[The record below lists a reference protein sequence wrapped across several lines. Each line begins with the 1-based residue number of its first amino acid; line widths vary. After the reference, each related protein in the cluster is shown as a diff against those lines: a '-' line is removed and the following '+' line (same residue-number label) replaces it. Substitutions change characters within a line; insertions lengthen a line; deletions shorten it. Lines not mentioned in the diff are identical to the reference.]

1 MKIDSNKWINTLP
14 SSKFKSNE
22 NNEMNPSRWIDTLP
36 KEKINNPLIKYNNP
50 LTKYKVSIV
59 FFVAG
64 LIFVSVIKNETRN
77 LQKEI
82 DNLQTSINVLK
93 DNLHNAI
100 LDHQFI
106 TSPENISSLANEYLK
121 NDFIH
126 YKRSQIIEL
135 NNKIKTFSTSKRD
148 NDALNQK
155 KNKKDLSDK
164 LRLEIAK
171 KIEKKRTELQKIK
184 EIYSRPE
191 KLPGEIKVKVA
202 QKVQKTKTDLKKLYS
217 DPKDAVDLGKIQK
230 WAAIQVVKA
239 FFGMPIVPG
248 K

>member
-14 SSKFKSNE
+14 SSKFKSSE
-22 NNEMNPSRWIDTLP
+22 NKEMDASRWVNTLP
-36 KEKINNPLIKYNNP
+36 KKKISNP
-50 LTKYKVSIV
+50 LTKYTAPIV
-59 FFVAG
+59 FFVVG

-82 DNLQTSINVLK
+82 NNLQTSINVLK

-106 TSPENISSLANEYLK
+106 TSPENISLLANEYLE

-126 YKRSQIIEL
+126 YKKSQIIEL
-135 NNKIKTFSTSKRD
+135 NNKIKTFSISKKD
-148 NDALNQK
+148 NDVLNQGKSK
-155 KNKKDLSDK
+155 KNLSDK
-164 LRLEIAK
+164 LRLEVAK
-171 KIEKKRTELQKIK
+171 KIEKKKIELKKLK

-191 KLPGEIKVKVA
+191 ELPGEIKVKIA
-202 QKVQKTKTDLKKLYS
+202 KKVQKTKTDIKNLYS
-217 DPKDAVDLGKIQK
+217 DPKDAVDLTKVQR

>member
-14 SSKFKSNE
+14 SSKFKSSE
-22 NNEMNPSRWIDTLP
+22 NKEMDASRWVNTLP
-36 KEKINNPLIKYNNP
+36 KKKISNP
-50 LTKYKVSIV
+50 LTKYIVPTV
-59 FFVAG
+59 FFVVG

-82 DNLQTSINVLK
+82 NNLQTSINVLK
-93 DNLHNAI
+93 DNLHNAT

-106 TSPENISSLANEYLK
+106 TSPENISLLANEYLE

-126 YKRSQIIEL
+126 YKKSQIIEL
-135 NNKIKTFSTSKRD
+135 NNKIKTFSISKKD
-148 NDALNQK
+148 KDVLNQEKSK
-155 KNKKDLSDK
+155 KNLSDK
-164 LRLEIAK
+164 LRLEVAK
-171 KIEKKRTELQKIK
+171 KIKKKKIELKKLK

-191 KLPGEIKVKVA
+191 ELPGEIKVKIA
-202 QKVQKTKTDLKKLYS
+202 KKVQKTKTDIKNLYS
-217 DPKDAVDLGKIQK
+217 DPKDAVDLKKVQR

>member
-22 NNEMNPSRWIDTLP
+22 NKEMNASRWIDTLP
-36 KEKINNPLIKYNNP
+36 KKKISNP
-50 LTKYKVSIV
+50 LTKYTVSFV

-82 DNLQTSINVLK
+82 NNLQTSINVLE

-106 TSPENISSLANEYLK
+106 TSPENILSLANEYLE

-171 KIEKKRTELQKIK
+171 KIEKKRTELQKLK

>member
-22 NNEMNPSRWIDTLP
+22 NKEMDASRWVNTLP
-36 KEKINNPLIKYNNP
+36 KKKISNP
-50 LTKYKVSIV
+50 LTKYTVPIV
-59 FFVAG
+59 FFVVG
-64 LIFVSVIKNETRN
+64 LIFVAVIKNETRN

-82 DNLQTSINVLK
+82 NNLQTSINVLK

-106 TSPENISSLANEYLK
+106 TSPENISSLANVYLEK
-121 NDFIH
+121 DFVH
-126 YKRSQIIEL
+126 YKKSQIIEL
-135 NNKIKTFSTSKRD
+135 NNKIKVFSTSKRG
-148 NDALNQK
+148 NDVLNQEKSK
-155 KNKKDLSDK
+155 KNLSDK
-164 LRLEIAK
+164 LRFEVAK
-171 KIEKKRTELQKIK
+171 KIEKKRKELKKLK
-184 EIYSRPE
+184 EIYSRP
-191 KLPGEIKVKVA
+191 KDLAGEIKVKVA
-202 QKVQKTKTDLKKLYS
+202 KKVQKTKTDLKNLYS
-217 DPKDAVDLGKIQK
+217 DPKDAVDLKKVQK

>member
-22 NNEMNPSRWIDTLP
+22 NKEMNASRWIDTLP
-36 KEKINNPLIKYNNP
+36 KKKISNP
-50 LTKYKVSIV
+50 LTKYTVSIV

-106 TSPENISSLANEYLK
+106 TSPENISSLANVYLEK
-121 NDFIH
+121 DFVH
-126 YKRSQIIEL
+126 YKKSQIIEL
-135 NNKIKTFSTSKRD
+135 NNKIKAFSISKRG
-148 NDALNQK
+148 NDVLNQEKSK
-155 KNKKDLSDK
+155 KNLSDK

-171 KIEKKRTELQKIK
+171 KIEKKRTELQKLK
-184 EIYSRPE
+184 EIYSRP
-191 KLPGEIKVKVA
+191 KDLPGEIKVKVVK
-202 QKVQKTKTDLKKLYS
+202 KVQKTKTDLKKLYS

>member
-14 SSKFKSNE
+14 SSKFKSNG
-22 NNEMNPSRWIDTLP
+22 NKEMDASRWVNTLP
-36 KEKINNPLIKYNNP
+36 KKKISNP
-50 LTKYKVSIV
+50 LTKYTVSIA
-59 FFVAG
+59 FFVVG

-82 DNLQTSINVLK
+82 NNLQTSINVLK
-93 DNLHNAI
+93 DNLRNAI

-155 KNKKDLSDK
+155 KNKKNLSDK
-164 LRLEIAK
+164 LRLEVAK
-171 KIEKKRTELQKIK
+171 KIEKKRVELKKLK

-202 QKVQKTKTDLKKLYS
+202 QKVEKAKADLKNLYS
-217 DPKDAVDLGKIQK
+217 DPKDAVDPRKIQR
-230 WAAIQVVKA
+230 WAAIQVIKA